1 MKKLTLKKYPLLIS
15 LIVSC
20 VIVVVSLFILGFCG
34 MKTGTSLAGGTQFEV
49 TISTDADTK
58 TYVSDIKTIVRQNGL
73 DVDSA
78 FVEDKYVSAEENT
91 EYTSRVIVVKIA
103 EKNISDDAK
112 SKISEAIA
120 TKLGISSSNI
130 SEFYEIT
137 SSVTSRNILFIG
149 LGVGIVAIC
158 LFVFAWLRYNIF
170 AGLSFLLAYLHNIIL
185 YISILIITRVQISLV
200 SLSVGLILTLIMGAV
215 LISIYE
221 KNREKV
227 KLHLSDKLSV
237 SERMIESEKQAVLPY
252 GFIFIGMLVFA
263 ALMFFIPV
271 SSVRLSAVNIIIAL
285 VVTAYTSLIIG
296 PGSYAALLEIR
307 DLSQKA
313 VLSRNHTI
321 NKEIKKK
328 IKKNTTKKV

>member
-1 MKKLTLKKYPLLIS
+1 
-15 LIVSC
+15 
-20 VIVVVSLFILGFCG
+20 
-34 MKTGTSLAGGTQFEV
+34 
-49 TISTDADTK
+49 
-58 TYVSDIKTIVRQNGL
+58 
-73 DVDSA
+73 
-78 FVEDKYVSAEENT
+78 
-91 EYTSRVIVVKIA
+91 
-103 EKNISDDAK
+103 
-112 SKISEAIA
+112 
-120 TKLGISSSNI
+120 
-130 SEFYEIT
+130 
-137 SSVTSRNILFIG
+137 LFIG

-158 LFVFAWLRYNIF
+158 LFVFDWLRYNIF